1 MTDERYQEIEALITE
16 SGRVFSPDTG
26 LFEASDAPDDEA
38 DSDLDLDTSS
48 FLATLGITAEECAEY
63 VQRKTHEYDDEF
75 RNA

>member
-26 LFEASDAPDDEA
+26 LFEASDADIEA
-38 DSDLDLDTSS
+38 DSDLDLDPPS
-48 FLATLGITAEECAEY
+48 FLASLGITAEECAEY
-63 VQRKTHEYDDEF
+63 VQRKIHEYDDEF